1 MRDSVSSRGAVALQ
15 SAYFDDAS
23 ECVRFWVRIAGEP
36 VGASISR
43 QTLHYRYCPHARSED
58 HLRTYETHAA
68 DIDAAVRRRIAQGA
82 IEPVIVREPDLHDV
96 LVA

>member
-1 MRDSVSSRGAVALQ
+1 MRDSLSARGAAVLQ
-15 SAYFDDAS
+15 PAYFDGAA
-23 ECVRFWVRIAGEP
+23 ECVRFWVLVAGEP

-58 HLRTYETHAA
+58 HLSTYEAHAA

-82 IEPVIVREPDLHDV
+82 IEPVIVREPDLH
-96 LVA
+96 A